1 LQLRVTLDHVPVPVP
16 RQLLVRSDLA
26 FGRLH
31 DVLRGAMGWEDTH
44 MHEFEVGERRIGV
57 GQGDALFADES
68 PADDECKTTL
78 GAALAGVKAFRDCY
92 DFGDDW
98 WRTIQ
103 IEAVPPLEGDVPG
116 GGAGRRRGRLPA
128 RRPRRSFQM
137 CRTAGD
143 QAPVEESAASRTDRV
158 LRHARYDRLR
168 PGTPAQATATARE
181 GQAEALTATAPP

>member
-116 GGAGRRRGRLPA
+116 AELVEGAGACPPEDPGGPFRCAELLAIKRQSRNPQRAELIECYGTLDTIAFDPGRRRKRLP
-128 RRPRRSFQM
+128 RRAKGKRR
-137 CRTAGD
+137 R
-143 QAPVEESAASRTDRV
+143 
-158 LRHARYDRLR
+158 
-168 PGTPAQATATARE
+168 
-181 GQAEALTATAPP
+181 